1 MENNSVQLYFEAN
14 IESIK
19 ENLRHINM
27 NLMMRKMRTAIG
39 FNKFSIKLYESDP
52 VYREETDELVDALVK
67 YGEVF
72 RQHINEGLVDL
83 EKWFVKS
90 EACKNLKYDDIMNK
104 IAADKPHEINEIT
117 TANKIF
123 ISNMKVALRMYEKEI
138 KLLDASSIESK
149 KTIDLY
155 KSYILKIKAAIR
167 EHITFSN
174 RVAKK
179 HVILSEFHCL
189 EV

>member
-1 MENNSVQLYFEAN
+1 MENNSIQLYFEAN
-14 IESIK
+14 IESIL
-19 ENLRHINM
+19 ENLRHINI
-27 NLMMRKMRTAIG
+27 NIMMRKMRTAIG
-39 FNKFSIKLYESDP
+39 FNKFSIKLYESDSI
-52 VYREETDELVDALVK
+52 YREETDELVGSLVK

-83 EKWFVKS
+83 EKWFNKS
-90 EACKNLKYDDIMNK
+90 EACKGLNYDKIMNK
-104 IAADKPHEINEIT
+104 LASDKPHEINEIT
-117 TANKIF
+117 KANKIF

-138 KLLDASSIESK
+138 KLLDNSSIESK

-179 HVILSEFHCL
+179 HSILSDFHCL